1 MPVTT
6 RPSSRR
12 LPLTS
17 IHATNPGIKSCLSL
31 KRQHGSALFEHSMG
45 ATLGSHQN
53 CPLTSIPNL
62 PTWMVPLGGSI
73 SNKCY
78 LSFDKQALETYKS
91 HNNVGRIT
99 PTYDDGTKVLVYFPV
114 RRRGLNES
122 LMHRWIG
129 PFTVV
134 RAIKSTTYLLRRD
147 SNGRFTSA
155 HVARIKPYL
164 TPSPFSSARP
174 FPMS

>member
-1 MPVTT
+1 MPT
-6 RPSSRR
+6 
-12 LPLTS
+12 
-17 IHATNPGIKSCLSL
+17 IHLYR
-31 KRQHGSALFEHSMG
+31 RQHGSALFEHSMG

-53 CPLTSIPNL
+53 RPLTSIPNL

-78 LSFDKQALETYKS
+78 PSFVKKALKTYKS
-91 HNNVGRIT
+91 HNN
-99 PTYDDGTKVLVYFPV
+99 TKSDTTTWVELPRLMMMEPKSLFTS
-114 RRRGLNES
+114 RSGGSAARFSES

-155 HVARIKPYL
+155 HVARIKPYA
-164 TPSPFSSARP
+164 TPSPSSSARP